1 VLEGATV
8 AGAPA
13 LPRITSNQAT
23 NLYYVAYI
31 LAASAESISTVNVHD
46 KITGYLG

>member
-13 LPRITSNQAT
+13 LPRMTSSLAT

-31 LAASAESISTVNVHD
+31 MAASAENLGTVNVHD
-46 KITGYLG
+46 KITSYLG